1 MVIRCGLVTEMKNK
15 QLALSILYTDG
26 DSDIIKV
33 RTHKNPY
40 YEKVETVKGK
50 KVIYYVIK
58 AVPKD
63 ILVEKEEV
71 ASFMN
76 CFILE

>member
-1 MVIRCGLVTEMKNK
+1 MKNSK
-15 QLALSILYTDG
+15 PALSILYTDG
-26 DSDIIKV
+26 ESDIVEV

-40 YEKVETVKGK
+40 YEKVETQKGNK
-50 KVIYYVIK
+50 IIYYVIK

-63 ILVEKEEV
+63 LLIEKKEI
-71 ASFMN
+71 ASIMN